1 MAYADP
7 NSTYASVNAGNTS
20 AFTDGRSIRPSEWPS
35 GSISPVSFVF
45 TRFKDSTTGETL
57 SIPLTLSNLSLSYA
71 IIAADGP
78 PVQQIDYTISVGNG
92 LGGAY
97 NIDTFPSTIKYIP
110 RGSSDLIV
118 TPTSVS
124 HFYSVNTTSN
134 QAISYAPASSSL
146 ASITAEFVVT
156 VLENGSNTTVTLT
169 QLVLPPSSGYR
180 GFSGTGSLDLK
191 QYR

>member
-1 MAYADP
+1 MAFANP
-7 NSTYASVNAGNTS
+7 NAIFTSVNAGNTL
-20 AFTDGRSIRPSEWPS
+20 AFSD
-35 GSISPVSFVF
+35 SISISGNGLITPVSFVF
-45 TRFKDSTTGETL
+45 TRFKDSSTGQTL
-57 SIPLTLSNLSLSYA
+57 SIPLALSNLSLSYT
-71 IIAADGP
+71 IRN
-78 PVQQIDYTISVGNG
+78 QNQREIDYTISVGNG

-97 NIDTFPSTIKYIP
+97 DIDTFPSTITYVP
-110 RGSSDLIV
+110 RGSSDLLV

-124 HFYSVNTTSN
+124 NFYSVDSTSS
-134 QAISYAPASSSL
+134 QVISYAPAASSL
-146 ASITAEFVVT
+146 TSITAEFIVT

>member
-1 MAYADP
+1 MAYAYP
-7 NSTYASVNAGNTS
+7 NSTYASVHAGNTS
-20 AFTDGRSIRPSEWPS
+20 AFTDYVSIRSSAYPS

-57 SIPLTLSNLSLSYA
+57 SIPLALSNLSLSYT
-71 IIAADGP
+71 IITER
-78 PVQQIDYTISVGNG
+78 QIDYTISTGFS

-124 HFYSVNTTSN
+124 NFYSVNTTSN
-134 QAISYAPASSSL
+134 QVISYAPASSSL

-156 VLENGSNTTVTLT
+156 VMEYGSNTTVTLT

>member
-1 MAYADP
+1 MAYAYP
-7 NSTYASVNAGNTS
+7 NSTYTSVYAGNTS
-20 AFTDGRSIRPSEWPS
+20 AFTDTRSVLPSLGRF
-35 GSISPVSFVF
+35 GNISPVSFVF

-57 SIPLTLSNLSLSYA
+57 SIPLALSNLSLSYA
-71 IIAADGP
+71 FINA
-78 PVQQIDYTISVGNG
+78 QQIDYTISVGSG

-110 RGSSDLIV
+110 RGSSDLTV

-124 HFYSVNTTSN
+124 NFYSVDTTSN
-134 QAISYAPASSSL
+134 QVISYAPASSSL

>member
-1 MAYADP
+1 MVNVYP
-7 NSTYASVNAGNTS
+7 NTVFTSVNAGNTS
-20 AFTDGRSIRPSEWPS
+20 AFSDLIYLLSST

-57 SIPLTLSNLSLSYA
+57 SIPLALSNLSLSYTIQSA
-71 IIAADGP
+71 
-78 PVQQIDYTISVGNG
+78 QRIDYTISVGNG

-110 RGSSDLIV
+110 RGSSDLLA

-124 HFYSVNTTSN
+124 NFYSVDTTSN
-134 QAISYAPASSSL
+134 QVISYAPASSSL

-156 VLENGSNTTVTLT
+156 VLDNGSNTTVTLT
-169 QLVLPPSSGYR
+169 QLVLAPSSGYR
-180 GFSGTGSLDLK
+180 GFSGTAGSLDLK

>member
-7 NSTYASVNAGNTS
+7 NSIYASVHAGNTS
-20 AFTDGRSIRPSEWPS
+20 AFTDYRSILPSAYPS

-57 SIPLTLSNLSLSYA
+57 SIPLALSNLSLSYT
-71 IIAADGP
+71 IITAR
-78 PVQQIDYTISVGNG
+78 QIDYYISTGFSP
-92 LGGAY
+92 GGAY

-124 HFYSVNTTSN
+124 NFYSVNTTSN
-134 QAISYAPASSSL
+134 QVISYVPASSSL

>member
-1 MAYADP
+1 MAYAYP
-7 NSTYASVNAGNTS
+7 NSTYASVHAGNTS
-20 AFTDGRSIRPSEWPS
+20 AFTDYVSIRSSAYPS

-57 SIPLTLSNLSLSYA
+57 SIPLALSNLSLSYA
-71 IIAADGP
+71 ISYAPG
-78 PVQQIDYTISVGNG
+78 QQIDYTISVGSG

-124 HFYSVNTTSN
+124 NFYSVNTTSN
-134 QAISYAPASSSL
+134 QVISYAPASSSL

-156 VLENGSNTTVTLT
+156 VMEYGSNTTVTLT
-169 QLVLPPSSGYR
+169 QLVLPPSGYR
-180 GFSGTGSLDLK
+180 GFSGIGSLDLK